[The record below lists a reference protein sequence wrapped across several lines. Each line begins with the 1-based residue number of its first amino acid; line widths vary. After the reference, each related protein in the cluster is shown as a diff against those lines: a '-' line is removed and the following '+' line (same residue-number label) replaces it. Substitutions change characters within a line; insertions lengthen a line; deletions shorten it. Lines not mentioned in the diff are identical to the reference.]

1 MTQKDRPNGKVNWAQ
16 LICLELSKCGW
27 GNWPRPS
34 PKLRLGYLSLAG
46 VSCLVVQVKG
56 WMGERMWE
64 MSRRM
69 KREEEG
75 QMAGYDEAGGRDQL
89 IILWTF

>member
-1 MTQKDRPNGKVNWAQ
+1 VTNGGGTGSPMTQKDRPNGKVNWEQ

-56 WMGERMWE
+56 WMGEKDVGGE
-64 MSRRM
+64 S
-69 KREEEG
+69 KDEEG
-75 QMAGYDEAGGRDQL
+75 GGGADGGV
-89 IILWTF
+89 